1 MNENLWKRLFNP
13 AHVRRKGDARK
24 KKIIQLEVKNHKEF
38 LTKTN
43 ANMIILTVGCS
54 WIADLF
60 IFK

>member
-1 MNENLWKRLFNP
+1 MLGEKLMQE
-13 AHVRRKGDARK
+13 
-24 KKIIQLEVKNHKEF
+24 KKIIQLEVKNHKES

-43 ANMIILTVGCS
+43 ANMIILTVRCS

>member
-1 MNENLWKRLFNP
+1 MKISGKDCSIQLMLGEKEMQE
-13 AHVRRKGDARK
+13 K
-24 KKIIQLEVKNHKEF
+24 KKIIQLEVKNQKEF